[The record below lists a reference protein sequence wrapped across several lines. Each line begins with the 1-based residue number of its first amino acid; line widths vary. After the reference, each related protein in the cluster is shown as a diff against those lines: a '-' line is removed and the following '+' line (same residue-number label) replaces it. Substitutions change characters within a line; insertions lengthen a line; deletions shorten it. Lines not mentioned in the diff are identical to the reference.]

1 LNVLLTGQFN
11 SDTDESGAK
20 LRLKTKLFLSG
31 LFVVLILGLAAPHAS
46 ATATIPR
53 AATPVGLTIEVLRTI
68 STGQFGVI
76 HVADSFNLTNNGT
89 ESASFLDVGFLNQYQ
104 SDFYYVSAADNL
116 GRSLSIDANVNST
129 SDFYW
134 LRVHFAQDLGAGK
147 SYKFTVTSLFNNLI
161 GVVGTGF
168 EYNFSAAPVLTQDA
182 VLANVTLLAPQDSSF
197 VVVPNTTYV
206 STRVG
211 GYPAL
216 VNTYKPWKAYSKD
229 TFYGPF
235 RSVTQQLIT
244 VVSAERDIIIGRD
257 GSLSVQ
263 DSYALYNPS
272 IALSSLALTLP
283 DGANNIMASD
293 TVGTMWGAPQNP
305 GPPYQVTI
313 SPRYGSFKGSENFNF
328 TLTYN
333 LPPSEYLKQTNWWGG
348 YNLTMALFNDNEDLL
363 IPQAT
368 IKIITPGGVT
378 IGDLKL
384 PPQSPV
390 TPPFNVSSDY
400 RTIALGSVTSLNN
413 LTFGLAVNYL
423 PFWSAVRLLP
433 WIFTLEVLI
442 FAAVI
447 VTKYR
452 RGPEL
457 AVPVPVERLR
467 EFVSL
472 YDERLAL
479 SRELVSMEEDV
490 NRGSLV
496 KHEFRRR
503 SKVVDLRLDEINKS
517 LMEVKSELRTVSQR
531 YDELI
536 RRIDRAEAE
545 AEASRASTDQ
555 VRNQYRT
562 GKITRET
569 FDTVMNDISKRIDRA
584 ESVVE
589 TILIT
594 LREEAR

>member
-1 LNVLLTGQFN
+1 MNVLLTGQFDSN
-11 SDTDESGAK
+11 TDESGAK
-20 LRLKTKLFLSG
+20 LRLNTKLFVSG
-31 LFVVLILGLAAPHAS
+31 LFVVLILGILAPHAS
-46 ATATIPR
+46 ATISTASAPL
-53 AATPVGLTIEVLRTI
+53 GLTIEIQRTI
-68 STGQFGVI
+68 TSGPFGVMHI
-76 HVADSFNLTNNGT
+76 TDLFNVTNNGT
-89 ESASFLDVGFLNQYQ
+89 GTPSSLDFGFLNQYQ
-104 SDFYYVSAADNL
+104 NDFYYVSATDNL
-116 GRSLSIDANVNST
+116 GRTLSIDTNVNST

-134 LRVHFAQDLGAGK
+134 LRVHFAQELGAGRT
-147 SYKFTVTSLFNNLI
+147 YKFTVTSIFNNLI

-168 EYNFSAAPVLTQDA
+168 EYNFTAAPVLTQDA
-182 VLANVTLLAPQDSSF
+182 EIANVTLLAAQDSSF
-197 VVVPNTTYV
+197 VAIPNSTYV
-206 STRVG
+206 LTRVAG
-211 GYPAL
+211 FPAL
-216 VNTYKPWKAYSKD
+216 VNTYKPWKAYSKE

-235 RSVTQQLIT
+235 RSVTQQLINLI
-244 VVSAERDIIIGRD
+244 SAERNIIIGRD

-283 DGANNIMASD
+283 DGANNVMAYD
-293 TVGTMWGAPQNP
+293 PVGAMWASPQNP
-305 GPPYQVTI
+305 GSPYQVTVT
-313 SPRYGSFKGSENFNF
+313 PRYGTFKGNEKFNF

-333 LPPSEYLKQTNWWGG
+333 LPPSEYLKQTSWWGE
-348 YNLTMALFNDNEDLL
+348 YNLTMSLFNDNEDLI
-363 IPQAT
+363 IPEAT
-368 IKIITPGGVT
+368 IRIIAPSGVSF
-378 IGDLKL
+378 GNLKL
-384 PPQSPV
+384 PSQSPI
-390 TPPFNVSSDY
+390 TPAFNVSSDY
-400 RTIALGSVTSLNN
+400 RTIKIQDVTNLNN
-413 LTFGLAVNYL
+413 LTFGMAVNYL
-423 PFWSAVRLLP
+423 SFWSAVQILP
-433 WIFTLEVLI
+433 WIFAFEIIV
-442 FAAVI
+442 FVAVI
-447 VTKYR
+447 VGKYK

-472 YDERLAL
+472 YDERIAL
-479 SRELVSMEEDV
+479 SRELVAMEEDV

-517 LMEVKSELRTVSQR
+517 LMEVKSELRLVSQR

-555 VRNQYRT
+555 VRSQYRT

-584 ESVVE
+584 ESIVE

>member
-1 LNVLLTGQFN
+1 
-11 SDTDESGAK
+11 
-20 LRLKTKLFLSG
+20 LKSKLFLSG
-31 LFVVLILGLAAPHAS
+31 LFLVLVLGIVAPLVSASTSIPHA
-46 ATATIPR
+46 T
-53 AATPVGLTIEVLRTI
+53 TPLGLTIEIQRTI

-76 HVADSFNLTNNGT
+76 HILDAYNVTNNGT
-89 ESASFLDVGFLNQYQ
+89 GTASFLDFGFLDQYQ
-104 SDFYYVSAADNL
+104 NDFYYVSAKDNL
-116 GRSLSIDANVNST
+116 GRTLSIDPNVNST

-134 LRVHFAQDLGAGK
+134 LRVHFAQDLGANRT
-147 SYKFTVTSLFNNLI
+147 YRFTVTSLFNNLI
-161 GVVGTGF
+161 GIVGTGF
-168 EYNFSAAPVLTQDA
+168 QYNFTAAPVLTQDA
-182 VLANVTLLAPQDSSF
+182 LVANVTMLAPADSSF
-197 VVVPNTTYV
+197 VTIPNSTYV
-206 STRVG
+206 TTRVG

-216 VNTYKPWKAYSKD
+216 VNSYRPWKAYSKE

-244 VVSAERDIIIGRD
+244 LISAERDITIGRD
-257 GSLSVQ
+257 GSLTVQ
-263 DSYALYNPS
+263 DSYALFNPS
-272 IALSSLALTLP
+272 IALTSLSITLP

-293 TVGTMWGAPQNP
+293 PVGAMWATPQNP
-305 GPPYQVTI
+305 GAPYQVTV
-313 SPRYGSFKGSENFNF
+313 SPRYGTFKGNENFNF

-333 LPPSEYLKQTNWWGG
+333 LPGSEYLKQTNWWGG
-348 YNLTMALFNDNEDLL
+348 YNLTISLFNDNEDLL
-363 IPQAT
+363 IPSAT
-368 IKIITPGGVT
+368 VRIITPSGVSL
-378 IGDLKL
+378 GDLKL
-384 PPQSPV
+384 PSQSAI
-390 TPPFNVSSDY
+390 TPPFNVSADY
-400 RTIALGSVTSLNN
+400 RTITLRGVTSLNN
-413 LTFGLAVNYL
+413 LTIGLAVNYL
-423 PFWSAVRLLP
+423 PFWSAVRILP
-433 WIFTLEVLI
+433 WVFTLELVV
-442 FAAVI
+442 FAVVI
-447 VTKYR
+447 VSKYR

-490 NRGSLV
+490 SRGSLV

-517 LMEVKSELRTVSQR
+517 LMEVKSELRLVSQR
-531 YDELI
+531 YDELM

-555 VRNQYRT
+555 VRNQYRN

>member
-1 LNVLLTGQFN
+1 MK
-11 SDTDESGAK
+11 S
-20 LRLKTKLFLSG
+20 KLFLSG
-31 LFVVLILGLAAPHAS
+31 LFLVLILGIIAPHAS
-46 ATATIPR
+46 ASTATPH
-53 AATPVGLTIEVLRTI
+53 ANTPLGLTIEIQRTI

-76 HVADSFNLTNNGT
+76 HISDAFNVTNNG
-89 ESASFLDVGFLNQYQ
+89 SGAASFLDFGFLNQYQ
-104 SDFYYVSAADNL
+104 SDFYYVSAKDNL
-116 GRSLSIDANVNST
+116 GRTLAIDPNVNST

-134 LRVHFAQDLGAGK
+134 LRVHFAQELG
-147 SYKFTVTSLFNNLI
+147 SNRTYRFTVTSLFNNLVSI
-161 GVVGTGF
+161 VGTGF
-168 EYNFSAAPVLTQDA
+168 QYNFTAAPVLTQDA
-182 VLANVTLLAPQDSSF
+182 VLANVTLLAPADSSF
-197 VVVPNTTYV
+197 VILPNSTYV

-216 VNTYKPWKAYSKD
+216 VNSYKPWKAYSKE

-235 RSVTQQLIT
+235 RSVTQQLIKLI
-244 VVSAERDIIIGRD
+244 SAERDIIIGRD
-257 GSLSVQ
+257 GSLTVQ
-263 DSYALYNPS
+263 DSYALFNPS
-272 IALSSLALTLP
+272 IALTSLPIVLP
-283 DGANNIMASD
+283 DGANNVMAND
-293 TVGTMWGAPQNP
+293 PVGAMWATPQNP
-305 GPPYQVTI
+305 GAPYQVTV
-313 SPRYGSFKGSENFNF
+313 SPRYGTFKGSENFNF

-333 LPPSEYLKQTNWWGG
+333 LPASEYLKQTNWWGG
-348 YNLTMALFNDNEDLL
+348 YNLTISLFNDNEDLL
-363 IPQAT
+363 IPSAT
-368 IKIITPGGVT
+368 VRIIAPSGVSL
-378 IGDLKL
+378 GDLKL
-384 PPQSPV
+384 PSQSAI
-390 TPPFNVSSDY
+390 TPPFNVSADY
-400 RTIALGSVTSLNN
+400 RSITLRDVTSLNN
-413 LTFGLAVNYL
+413 LTIGLAVSYL
-423 PFWSAVRLLP
+423 PFWSAVRILP
-433 WIFTLEVLI
+433 WIFTLELVV
-442 FAAVI
+442 FAVVI
-447 VTKYR
+447 VSKYR

-490 NRGSLV
+490 SRGGLV

-503 SKVVDLRLDEINKS
+503 SKVVDLRLDEINRS
-517 LMEVKSELRTVSQR
+517 LMEVKSELRLVSQR
-531 YDELI
+531 YDELM

-555 VRNQYRT
+555 VRNQYRN

>member
-1 LNVLLTGQFN
+1 MNVLLTEQFN

-31 LFVVLILGLAAPHAS
+31 LFVVLILGLVAPHAS
-46 ATATIPR
+46 A
-53 AATPVGLTIEVLRTI
+53 AATAPRETTPAGLTIEIQRTI
-68 STGQFGVI
+68 STGQFGVT
-76 HVADSFNLTNNGT
+76 HVTDSFNLTNNGT
-89 ESASFLDVGFLNQYQ
+89 ESASFLDMGFLNQYRN
-104 SDFYYVSAADNL
+104 DFYYVSASDNL
-116 GRSLSIDANVNST
+116 GRSLSIDGNVNST

-147 SYKFTVTSLFNNLI
+147 SYKFTVTSLFSNLI

-168 EYNFSAAPVLTQDA
+168 EYNFTAAPVLTQDA
-182 VLANVTLLAPQDSSF
+182 FLANVTLLAPQDSSF
-197 VVVPNTTYV
+197 VTIPNSTYV

-216 VNTYKPWKAYSKD
+216 VNTYKPWKAYSME

-235 RSVTQQLIT
+235 RSVTQQLLT
-244 VVSAERDIIIGRD
+244 VISAERDIIIGRD

-293 TVGTMWGAPQNP
+293 PVGTMWGAPQNP
-305 GPPYQVTI
+305 GAPYQVTVT
-313 SPRYGSFKGSENFNF
+313 PRYGTFKGNENFNF

-333 LPPSEYLKQTNWWGG
+333 LPSSEYLKQTNWWGR
-348 YNLTMALFNDNEDLL
+348 YNLTIALFNDNEDLL

-368 IKIITPGGVT
+368 IKIITPAGVT
-378 IGDLKL
+378 LGDLKL
-384 PPQSPV
+384 PSQSPV
-390 TPPFNVSSDY
+390 TPAFNVSSDY
-400 RTIALGSVTSLNN
+400 RTIAIGSVTSLNN
-413 LTFGLAVNYL
+413 LTFGLAVDYL
-423 PFWSAVRLLP
+423 PFLSALRVLP
-433 WIFTLEVLI
+433 WVFTLEIVV

-447 VTKYR
+447 VSKYR

-536 RRIDRAEAE
+536 RRIDRAEAD
-545 AEASRASTDQ
+545 AEASRASTEQ

-569 FDTVMNDISKRIDRA
+569 FDTVMSDISKRIDRA